1 MTRGRATREGP
12 LTGGSSLS
20 GAAMRACERAAEAD
34 VRGARIG
41 LKAGRKRP
49 GTAGLRDA
57 GPGEL
62 LGPRE
67 GAGPLRVVLGRP
79 RGLGRTGHWAEQ
91 ERSGLGHAGLEGLGS
106 PAWELGRSAGLRG
119 ERGKEELGWVA

>member
-1 MTRGRATREGP
+1 MTHGRATRESW
-12 LTGGSSLS
+12 LTGGPSLS

-49 GTAGLRDA
+49 GATGLRDA
-57 GPGEL
+57 GPGKL

-67 GAGPLRVVLGRP
+67 GAGPLRVELGRP
-79 RGLGRTGHWAEQ
+79 RGLGRAGHWAER
-91 ERSGLGHAGLEGLGS
+91 ERKRRSGPAGFGIFGLGFGS
-106 PAWELGRSAGLRG
+106 SLFYSLS
-119 ERGKEELGWVA
+119 

>member
-1 MTRGRATREGP
+1 MRGLPALGERDCWAGSCYFAGPSWEVGRAR
-12 LTGGSSLS
+12 
-20 GAAMRACERAAEAD
+20 D
-34 VRGARIG
+34 
-41 LKAGRKRP
+41 
-49 GTAGLRDA
+49 TAGCARGGRA
-57 GPGEL
+57 GP
-62 LGPRE
+62 R
-67 GAGPLRVVLGRP
+67 RMVLGRP